1 MNPSSRGG
9 RWVRVLT
16 ANSGSRDFGE
26 SRRTPACWPRLWPL
40 RSRPLSSFPPPS
52 FWRPGG
58 WSPGDLG
65 DAPRLLPST
74 GRGQGGREGSQ
85 GPAGQCQTRRRS
97 WRRSTSRSMRS
108 LESQFLQ
115 RPGSEGTAEKPLQ
128 LFRRGERYDLAADT
142 LWQSAEAFL
151 EKAEE
156 HLAHPLD
163 PSFLPSFLQAYLQP
177 FLPGAVEPLAQGLF
191 KHGHLLQIRRLW
203 NCSSWSQP
211 MQQPEEP
218 FGESMAEPL
227 FPPSWEQGGEAG
239 GKPGEV
245 LGRTGLKLEEARRQ
259 IAGQRELGRA
269 QAVLVDQ
276 EVLELRHQM
285 LGPRGNGTEQARQVE
300 RRLPGPAA
308 VVEDERQ
315 HEGEARSD
323 GGRLGADQLLPEEG
337 DVPLEAHGHERVGGR
352 LKLQE
357 QVDVEPARFWTA
369 PAQAPDR
376 VAVALA
382 QVVADETAAN
392 FLQSAELQVGDPAL
406 PDEAAQ
412 ERLDHL

>member
-245 LGRTGLKLEEARRQ
+245 LGRTGLKLEEARR
-259 IAGQRELGRA
+259 
-269 QAVLVDQ
+269 
-276 EVLELRHQM
+276 
-285 LGPRGNGTEQARQVE
+285 VE

-352 LKLQE
+352 LKFQE